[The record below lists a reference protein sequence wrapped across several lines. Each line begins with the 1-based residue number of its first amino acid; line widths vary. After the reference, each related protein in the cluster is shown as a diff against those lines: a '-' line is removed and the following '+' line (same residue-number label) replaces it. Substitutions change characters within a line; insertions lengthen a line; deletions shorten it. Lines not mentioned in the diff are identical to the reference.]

1 MTYLKAISGHT
12 GASGI
17 RRYLERGGRALAV
30 DLLNLGD
37 PALCEDWAAE
47 MDRMRRLAG
56 NDTPWGGRPARTFK
70 HYVVSP
76 SPDDRVCLEDLRA
89 LATGWASRCFPDFE
103 VAIVYHDDNEG
114 HVPHAHVVVNNT
126 SLDTGRRLQDPDP
139 GALNGALQE
148 ESRRMGLSHFQ
159 GRVDGGPRDNE
170 GHARRRP
177 PGRQE
182 REISSRGGYS
192 WVADIRARVS
202 VARDTSSSERE
213 FLSALESLGV
223 VARPASARTG
233 GGWVYQL
240 AGVTSRQ
247 VSGARLGTDYTREG
261 VRARM
266 AATRVATFDAAA
278 AARDA
283 IEVGDLSELGRVAS
297 AVDVVR
303 SRGFRSLRGMDS
315 AIARAEA
322 EGRARDARLLSEAR
336 ECCADHGL
344 LPEAPPRGVGAR
356 QSMRHPTKRRSTDA
370 PAARCDAGAGQRQ
383 RQAARGDD
391 EQRGDAR

>member
-12 GASGI
+12 GAGGI
-17 RRYLERGGRALAV
+17 RQYLERGGRALAV

-47 MDRMRRLAG
+47 MDRTRRLVG
-56 NDTPWGGRPARTFK
+56 NDTPWGRRRARTFK

-89 LATGWASRCFPDFE
+89 LATAWASRCFPDFE

-159 GRVDGGPRDNE
+159 GRVDGGPRDDE

-247 VSGARLGTDYTREG
+247 VSGARLGTGYTREG
-261 VRARM
+261 VRVRM
-266 AATRVATFDAAA
+266 AATRVAAFDAAA

-303 SRGFRSLRGMDS
+303 SRGFRSLHGMDS

-322 EGRARDARLLSEAR
+322 EGRARDVRLLSEAR

-344 LPEAPPRGVGAR
+344 LPEAPPRGAGAR
-356 QSMRHPTKRRSTDA
+356 QSMRHPTKRRSADA
-370 PAARCDAGAGQRQ
+370 STARCDAGAGQRQ
-383 RQAARGDD
+383 RQAARGD
-391 EQRGDAR
+391 EQRRDAR